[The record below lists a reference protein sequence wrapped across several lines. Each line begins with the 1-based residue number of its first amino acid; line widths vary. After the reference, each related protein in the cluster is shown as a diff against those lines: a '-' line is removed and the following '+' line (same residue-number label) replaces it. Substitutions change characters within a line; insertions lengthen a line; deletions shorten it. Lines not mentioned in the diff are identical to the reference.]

1 MRVDDTE
8 INPGRIRLIQVVATT
23 FVLDGV
29 ISLVLVF
36 LRLFHSGF
44 SGLIPLG
51 WIVDIIIGLGLL
63 RFSQVAYIASRW
75 WISVKLA
82 LYVAR
87 LIWLLKLGIM
97 ISQLHDS
104 HSSIWALFEKAM
116 TPALVVIAGFIALA
130 IWQLWV
136 LNRRYTRAVFGR
148 EIVGPEPTRL
158 VQRRLP

>member
-51 WIVDIIIGLGLL
+51 WIVDIFIGLGLL

-75 WISVKLA
+75 WISLKLVV
-82 LYVAR
+82 YVA
-87 LIWLLKLGIM
+87 WLVWMVVLGVR
-97 ISQLHDS
+97 ISQLHGRG
-104 HSSIWALFEKAM
+104 SSIWALFEKAM

-136 LNRRYTRAVFGR
+136 LNRRYTRAVFGC
-148 EIVGPEPTRL
+148 EIVRPEPTRL